1 LDLSVT
7 ARMGVKGRVLMNHQR
22 RISVGG
28 LQLHQDHQKKRT
40 RIQNMLITARKMRME
55 GKKLMNCQRQIS
67 VGSIQTNHPAQEE
80 APMQKLI
87 KLSLQKV
94 LAARSKRKI
103 ARKGL
108 PLVNESKLDATI
120 STTF

>member
-1 LDLSVT
+1 
-7 ARMGVKGRVLMNHQR
+7 M
-22 RISVGG
+22 
-28 LQLHQDHQKKRT
+28 
-40 RIQNMLITARKMRME
+40 ITARKMRME
-55 GKKLMNCQRQIS
+55 WKKLMNRQRQIS

-80 APMQKLI
+80 APMQMLI

-94 LAARSKRKI
+94 LATRSKRKI

-108 PLVNESKLDATI
+108 PLVNESKLDAMT